1 VENYKT
7 KLPRDVDY
15 YFSVL
20 DENQE
25 LVNFERKL
33 FVAFIKNIF
42 KKEKLVY
49 DEEQI
54 KKYFSYEKY
63 FNYKDKKF
71 KLMDWEKCLFVLHFC
86 VFREDGFPRFPDLD
100 ILSGRGTGKNGFLS
114 FECFCAISPA
124 HGIREYD
131 VSIVAASEDNAKTSF
146 NEIWDLLEYAD
157 PKNKSA
163 YTIEKNKFSIKRYFT

>member
-1 VENYKT
+1 MENYKT

-71 KLMDWEKCLFVLHFC
+71 KLMD
-86 VFREDGFPRFPDLD
+86 
-100 ILSGRGTGKNGFLS
+100 
-114 FECFCAISPA
+114 
-124 HGIREYD
+124 
-131 VSIVAASEDNAKTSF
+131 
-146 NEIWDLLEYAD
+146 
-157 PKNKSA
+157 
-163 YTIEKNKFSIKRYFT
+163 